1 MRPLVF
7 ALFASTALARV
18 TIFPLPPEIRSDH
31 FIVTVNG
38 QPAPVAHAASN
49 YYFVS
54 FEIEGPATV
63 SITAPADDYWAKG
76 VEVQPWRHNIRPT
89 RAGRTIVFSVSKPIK
104 LSITRP
110 GDYST
115 TSEMLFLFA
124 NAPET
129 NPPRAGDPGVRY
141 YGPGVHRGNIDAESG
156 DTIYLA
162 GGAVVFGG
170 VNVWG
175 VENVRIL
182 GRGIVVYDGPQDD
195 ASDDGWMHLP
205 NWHAIV
211 MDNARNIEVSGIVC
225 VVRSRTWM
233 IQMRDSRRIRF
244 DNVKEIG
251 GCPGNANQD
260 GMDFLGSSDAVV
272 HDCFIRA
279 SDDVFAL
286 EGNWLG
292 YSEANWAWPG
302 EDAGN
307 ITVEDSVLSTS
318 ISNIVRV
325 NWPRKHFNSGN
336 FTMRD
341 SDVIHMGM
349 GGCVVP
355 FGLLE
360 IWADPGGYGNHSG
373 YLFDNIRLEDWYSLI
388 QLRQPNPGIH
398 DVKLRDI
405 WALESPSLVASVLS
419 GPIDGVTFE
428 NVRVGD
434 LPLEVSS
441 GATPPTRTAGDGPHA
456 SFTFAPNV
464 VLPHRAVR
472 FAAAAGTGVAYEWMF
487 GDGSSAAG
495 RVVGHA
501 FPDAE
506 GTLRDGSGRFRVMLK
521 VTDAHGRSDW
531 ASHPVTVTTSLRDPA
546 PVSALAP
553 GLHYLYFEGAWS
565 VQSRFGDLIS
575 VAEGVT
581 PRLDFFARRREED
594 YALIFDGYIRIP
606 RDGGYTFTLLSRD
619 GGKLEIGGAV
629 VATGPEP
636 VAQVCGS
643 VGNMVQ
649 AARGSI
655 GLKAG
660 LHPIR
665 IAITDIEGPDGFALK
680 WEGPGVQQSDVPA
693 AALFHAAH

>member
-1 MRPLVF
+1 MRLLLF
-7 ALFASTALARV
+7 ALFASTALAGV

-54 FEIEGPATV
+54 FELQGVATV

-89 RAGRTIVFSVSKPIK
+89 RAGRTITFRVSQPIK

-110 GDYST
+110 GDYSAR
-115 TSEMLFLFA
+115 SEMLFLFA
-124 NAPET
+124 NAPEA
-129 NPPRAGDPGVRY
+129 NPPREGDPGVRY
-141 YGPGVHRGNIDAESG
+141 YGPGLHRGNIDAQSG
-156 DTIYLA
+156 GTIYLA
-162 GGAVVFGG
+162 GGAVILGG
-170 VNVWG
+170 LNVWG

-182 GRGIVVYDGPQDD
+182 GRGIVVYEGSQDP

-211 MDNARNIEVSGIVC
+211 MDHARHIEVSGIVC
-225 VVRSRTWM
+225 VVRSRSWM
-233 IQMRDSRRIRF
+233 IQMQDSRQIRF
-244 DNVKEIG
+244 DNVKVIG

-272 HDCFIRA
+272 RDCFFRA

-286 EGNWLG
+286 EGDWLG
-292 YSEANWAWPG
+292 YSSANWAAPG
-302 EDAGN
+302 GTVAN
-307 ITVEDSVLSTS
+307 IAVEDSVLSTS

-325 NWPRKHFNSGN
+325 NWPRKQFNSSN
-336 FTMRD
+336 FTLRN

-349 GGCVVP
+349 GGCGVP
-355 FGLLE
+355 FALLE
-360 IWADPGGYGNHSG
+360 IWADPGGRGNHSG
-373 YLFDNIRLEDWYSLI
+373 YLFDNIRLEDWYSLV
-388 QLRQPNPGIH
+388 QLRQPGPGIH
-398 DVKLRDI
+398 DVKFRDI
-405 WALESPSLVASVLS
+405 WALEGGSLVPSVLS
-419 GPIDGVTFE
+419 GPSDGVTFE
-428 NVRVGD
+428 NVKVGD
-434 LPLEVSS
+434 FPLDVSS
-441 GATPPTRTAGDGPHA
+441 GAAPTTRTTGGAPQA
-456 SFTFAPNV
+456 SFTVAPNV
-464 VLPHRAVR
+464 IVPGRAVQ
-472 FAAAAGTGVAYEWMF
+472 FTAAAGNGVNYEWMF
-487 GDGSSAAG
+487 GDGAFAKG
-495 RVVGHA
+495 RVVRHA

-531 ASHPVTVTTSLRDPA
+531 ASRSVVVTTALRDPERVPA
-546 PVSALAP
+546 VAP
-553 GLHYLYFEGAWS
+553 GLHYRYFEGAWS
-565 VQSRFGDLIS
+565 VRSKFDDLIPM
-575 VAEGVT
+575 AQGVSKQ
-581 PRLDFFARRREED
+581 LDFSVRRSED
-594 YALIFDGYIRIP
+594 DFALIFDGYIRIP
-606 RDGGYTFTLLSRD
+606 ADGGYTFTLLSKD
-619 GGKLEIGGAV
+619 GARLEIGGAI
-629 VATGPEP
+629 VATTPAP

-660 LHPIR
+660 LHPIG
-665 IAITDIEGPDGFALK
+665 IAITDAEGADGFALK
-680 WEGPGVQQSDVPA
+680 WEGPGMTLADVPA